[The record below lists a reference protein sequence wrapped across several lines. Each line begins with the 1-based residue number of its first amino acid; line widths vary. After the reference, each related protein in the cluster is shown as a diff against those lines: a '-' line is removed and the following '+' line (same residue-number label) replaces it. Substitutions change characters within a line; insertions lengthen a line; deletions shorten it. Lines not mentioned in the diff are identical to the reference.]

1 MCFPADVPLN
11 ESVRLV
17 GDSGG
22 STPSRGHV
30 EVLHKGEWGHVCRFG
45 WSIEMA
51 IVVCKQLGFP
61 TAEGAFKVENN
72 ARDTSSIFLHAYG
85 CNGNEVAIHYCYHRG
100 WKKHKCQLSSG
111 IAGVICTGACVRAC
125 VCVCVC
131 VGRTSCPYMECL
143 CVCSCVCVCG
153 VCMCAC
159 VCACAC
165 AQTA

>member
-30 EVLHKGEWGHVCRFG
+30 EVLHKGEWGHVCGNG
-45 WSIEMA
+45 WNIEMA

-61 TAEGAFKVENN
+61 TAEGAITVDNVAIDK
-72 ARDTSSIFLHAYG
+72 SSIFLHSYG
-85 CNGNEVAIHYCYHRG
+85 CTGDEVAIHYCRHRG
-100 WKKHKCQLSSG
+100 WKKHKCSLSKHG
-111 IAGVICTGACVRAC
+111 IAGAICTG
-125 VCVCVC
+125 VCV
-131 VGRTSCPYMECL
+131 L
-143 CVCSCVCVCG
+143 CVCMCVCVCG

-159 VCACAC
+159 VRVCVRVPVRK
-165 AQTA
+165 QLDKN